1 MIALKNSSLFRKGE
15 KMEDGNRMSHVTQ
28 KENQN
33 GGNET
38 KTRKKRKR
46 REEKR
51 REEKHQIQRILN
63 VFLSR
68 PFSRYVS
75 RNQPGDLSQELQN
88 CQFRSKDRRTR

>member
-15 KMEDGNRMSHVTQ
+15 KMEDGNRMSHKKKIKT
-28 KENQN
+28 E
-33 GGNET
+33 ET
-38 KTRKKRKR
+38 KLKHEKRE

-75 RNQPGDLSQELQN
+75 RNQPGDLSRELQN